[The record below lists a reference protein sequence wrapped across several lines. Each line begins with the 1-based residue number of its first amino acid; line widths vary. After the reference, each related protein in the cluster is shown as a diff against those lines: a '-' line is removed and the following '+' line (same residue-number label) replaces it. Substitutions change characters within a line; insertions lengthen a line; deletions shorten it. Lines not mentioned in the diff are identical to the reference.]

1 MSFNLDELKPE
12 KPVKPIEYMKGVA
25 WALMDSGFEL
35 QGFEGVMQGNV
46 PIGAG
51 LSSSAA
57 LEVATARAFS
67 VVSGFTWQADR
78 MAQLCQQAENEWVGM
93 NCGIMDQMIS
103 AAGEKGSALL
113 IDCRS
118 LAVQA
123 APIPADA
130 AVVILDTGT
139 RRGLVDSA
147 YNERRTQCETAA
159 RYFGVRALRDVT
171 NELFL
176 SKASGLDELTYR
188 RAKHIVTENERTL
201 EAKEAMLANDSKW
214 LGSLMK
220 ASHISL
226 RDDFEV
232 SSTALNIMVDL
243 ANGFEGCFGA
253 RMTGAGFGGC
263 AVALVEKTK
272 VEAFV
277 RYMSGAYQAGTGN
290 EPQIYVSEPEAGASV
305 EMG

>member
-1 MSFNLDELKPE
+1 MIFNTLAIDADTE
-12 KPVKPIEYMKGVA
+12 
-25 WALMDSGFEL
+25 WLMVDST
-35 QGFEGVMQGNV
+35 
-46 PIGAG
+46 II
-51 LSSSAA
+51 
-57 LEVATARAFS
+57 RAH
-67 VVSGFTWQADR
+67 R
-78 MAQLCQQAENEWVGM
+78 H
-93 NCGIMDQMIS
+93 
-103 AAGEKGSALL
+103 AAGALGGNASDYTQEIQL
-113 IDCRS
+113 IEGQD
-118 LAVQA
+118 
-123 APIPADA
+123 
-130 AVVILDTGT
+130 
-139 RRGLVDSA
+139 
-147 YNERRTQCETAA
+147 
-159 RYFGVRALRDVT
+159 
-171 NELFL
+171 
-176 SKASGLDELTYR
+176 
-188 RAKHIVTENERTL
+188 AKHIVTENERTL